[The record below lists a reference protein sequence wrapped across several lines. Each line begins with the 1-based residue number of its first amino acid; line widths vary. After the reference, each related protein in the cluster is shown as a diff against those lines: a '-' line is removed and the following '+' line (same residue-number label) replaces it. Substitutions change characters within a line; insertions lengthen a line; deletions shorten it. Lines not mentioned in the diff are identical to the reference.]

1 MKDLAMNTKL
11 IVRPIVGCLTHSHF
25 WEGPCRAGYRED
37 MTVEAE
43 SAAADQAFEAAK
55 KVLEGAAEE
64 IHFLEAVD
72 ARYDEKFNENL
83 TLRSSRFHAG
93 YRRHTIFRGRTYL

>member
-37 MTVEAE
+37 LTGEAVW
-43 SAAADQAFEAAK
+43 AAAELAC
-55 KVLEGAAEE
+55 EGA
-64 IHFLEAVD
+64 
-72 ARYDEKFNENL
+72 
-83 TLRSSRFHAG
+83 
-93 YRRHTIFRGRTYL
+93 

>member
-11 IVRPIVGCLTHSHF
+11 IVRPIIGCLTHSHF
-25 WEGPCRAGYRED
+25 WEGPCRAGYREE

-72 ARYDEKFNENL
+72 ARYDEKFIVGKDVFAKIEEDME
-83 TLRSSRFHAG
+83 
-93 YRRHTIFRGRTYL
+93 IGRAHV